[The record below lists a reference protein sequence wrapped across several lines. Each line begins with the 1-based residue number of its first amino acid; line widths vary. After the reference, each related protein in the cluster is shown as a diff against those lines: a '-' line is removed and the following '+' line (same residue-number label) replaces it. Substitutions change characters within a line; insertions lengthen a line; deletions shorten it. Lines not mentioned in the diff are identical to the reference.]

1 MTPIER
7 LSEKSRALA
16 VLGLPK
22 TATILDIRA
31 AYKRLVLEKHPDH
44 SHGSGDEISGITEAY
59 HFLKANADEL
69 GIKDAPV
76 THTPGRVSRVTS
88 RPSIQPTETR
98 FSDDVLAE
106 CQSRLTE
113 NADAA
118 QHVSTM
124 LHRLGRKLTY
134 FVPAAPASGANA
146 VVVPTGQ
153 LVDHRH
159 AVPQVVPVDASQIAA
174 GVYEVPAEVC
184 STLFPGARSVQI
196 RFAA

>member
-7 LSEKSRALA
+7 CSEKTHALS

-22 TATILDIRA
+22 SATTADIRA

-44 SHGSGDEISGITEAY
+44 GQGSGEEFAAINDAY
-59 HFLKANADEL
+59 RFLKANADEL
-69 GIKDAPV
+69 GIRDAVARP
-76 THTPGRVSRVTS
+76 RRVTS
-88 RPSIQPTETR
+88 RPEIRPTETR

-106 CQSRLTE
+106 CASCLTG
-113 NADAA
+113 DAEGA
-118 QHVSTM
+118 GHVSTM

-134 FVPAAPASGANA
+134 FVPAAPAQGHND
-146 VVVPTGQ
+146 VVVPTGE
-153 LVDHRH
+153 LVDTRH
-159 AVPQVVPVDASQIAA
+159 AMPQVVPVEANQVSA
-174 GVYEVPAEVC
+174 GVYEVPADVC